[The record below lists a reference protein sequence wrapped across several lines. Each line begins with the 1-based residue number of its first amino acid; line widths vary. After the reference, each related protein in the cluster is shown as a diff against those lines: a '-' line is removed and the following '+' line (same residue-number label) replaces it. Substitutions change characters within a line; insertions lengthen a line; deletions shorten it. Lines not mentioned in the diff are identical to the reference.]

1 MMTRP
6 ILAAE
11 LAMAWADIQKHHVEL
26 PDLAA
31 PESLI
36 NETSSAC
43 GPGPSFE
50 RLLHEAVHG
59 VAAVRGIRD
68 TSRAGRYHNRRFL
81 AVAYELGLDHP
92 TEAHVSTGLS
102 SVRMRADTQRLYR
115 STVARLQLAL
125 DAYSEDVYEAGS
137 VFLGPAARFGT
148 SGAGVRVKAVCRC
161 GRNLRVVRSVLVK
174 APILCGRCGEPF
186 VTPTPGEEQEFPS
199 NGGSIDHG
207 DAK

>member
-11 LAMAWADIQKHHVEL
+11 LVVAWADIQQHHGEL

-36 NETSSAC
+36 NETVSVC

-59 VAAVRGIRD
+59 VAAARGIRD

-81 AVAYELGLDHP
+81 AVASELGLDHP
-92 TEAHVSTGLS
+92 AEAHVSTGFSL
-102 SVRMRADTQRLYR
+102 VRMRPETQRLY
-115 STVARLQLAL
+115 SPTAERLQLAL
-125 DAYSEDVYEAGS
+125 DAHSAEDRGARR
-137 VFLGPAARFGT
+137 VFLGPAARFG
-148 SGAGVRVKAVCRC
+148 SVGGGVRVKAVCGC

-174 APILCGRCGEPF
+174 APILCGSCGEPF
-186 VTPTPGEEQEFPS
+186 LTPTPAEELKHS
-199 NGGSIDHG
+199 RL
-207 DAK
+207 